1 MTSGDSAAPV
11 PGWIFPT
18 RTWRIAFWCF
28 AAALFTMTHWPKLRV
43 PGPTGTDLVA
53 HMLSFGTWTILFGF
67 AAWIPARF
75 SPRSIG
81 LGFLVG
87 VLYAAVD
94 EGLQAVPILGRTCS
108 WSDYG
113 ANVLGV
119 SAATV
124 VLFILG
130 TMTKVRPGQGS
141 PGSTPGSGKHH

>member
-1 MTSGDSAAPV
+1 MTSADAGAT
-11 PGWIFPT
+11 PGWVFPT

-28 AAALFTMTHWPKLRV
+28 AAVLFTMTHWPKLRV

-53 HMLSFGTWTILFGF
+53 HMVSFGTWTMLFGL

-75 SPRSIG
+75 SPKSIG

-87 VLYAAVD
+87 VVYAAID

-119 SAATV
+119 SAATI
-124 VLFILG
+124 VLFMLG
-130 TMTKVRPGQGS
+130 IVTKARSPSGA
-141 PGSTPGSGKHH
+141 PGSTHGPT